1 MTQELWALRCDQGT
15 LAPPPPNP
23 DGTRFP
29 DHSRVSIRYDLTKDE
44 VLRQRYESAFGTMRM
59 GVLFEDMDAIAGSVA
74 WRHVDDAV
82 PETDPP
88 LLVTASVEE
97 IKLREQLSLD
107 SDYSLIGQVVW
118 TGSSSIEIIVK
129 LVRSGARS
137 GEVALSGVFT

>member
-1 MTQELWALRCDQGT
+1 M
-15 LAPPPPNP
+15 
-23 DGTRFP
+23 
-29 DHSRVSIRYDLTKDE
+29 
-44 VLRQRYESAFGTMRM
+44 LRQRYESAFGTMRM

-107 SDYSLIGQVVW
+107 TDYSLIGQVVW

-129 LVRSGARS
+129 LIRSGARS
-137 GEVALSGVFT
+137 GEIALSGVFT